1 MIKTKNYIPRTVTKF
16 TSPVTGNRAV
26 KATRQFGVDADGK
39 LLNTVPQRFP
49 AGNIDPNLPSA
60 PAHKTGMDFN
70 RSGEGTTAFTAR
82 AQMKVAR
89 DVSTPRRVVSADDYP
104 VKRSAESER
113 MRKASAEHDAA
124 IEADKNLTPAG
135 TMSAAQKIAA
145 MRTSTQPAPA
155 PLTVHHTVNTPVK
168 QSWEKE
174 HSAFYKKAGAV
185 TVTKPTM
192 EQAVFNFLSKKQ
204 FGVNEA
210 KSKIGEYTH
219 GPVTARIYKLSG
231 QEKWTEG
238 NPYKVQLHVNGKH
251 HEPADYWTD
260 DEDDAHGTAKMM
272 AKRHKV
278 DEQAPTSAAKPV
290 VVPTKTTNV
299 TKPKPRETI
308 QNSDYKARMRARKNP
323 ITTHEEVEVDEVVT
337 LNDSFDFGLDLN
349 ESYDFG
355 SYLSA
360 AKTIYDEDEAIKA
373 ANESYKAQDTEIF
386 FEAFAAE
393 QMEIIIAEE
402 EALGNEVSDAKYSI
416 DGNNAQ
422 IEYVVTEAA
431 GMRKKYVHKGAC

>member
-155 PLTVHHTVNTPVK
+155 PLTVHHTANAPVK

-204 FGVNEA
+204 F
-210 KSKIGEYTH
+210 S
-219 GPVTARIYKLSG
+219 
-231 QEKWTEG
+231 EK
-238 NPYKVQLHVNGKH
+238 
-251 HEPADYWTD
+251 
-260 DEDDAHGTAKMM
+260 
-272 AKRHKV
+272 KV
-278 DEQAPTSAAKPV
+278 DEQSPPAAKPV

-299 TKPKPRETI
+299 TKPKPRETV

-323 ITTHEEVEVDEVVT
+323 VTTHEEVEVDEVVT

-360 AKTIYDEDEAIKA
+360 AKTIYDEDEAIQA

>member
-1 MIKTKNYIPRTVTKF
+1 MIKIKNYIPRTVTKF

-39 LLNTVPQRFP
+39 LLNTVPQRYP

-89 DVSTPRRVVSADDYP
+89 DVSTPRRTVSADDYP

-113 MRKASAEHDAA
+113 MRKAAAEHDAA

-135 TMSAAQKIAA
+135 TMSAAEKIAA
-145 MRTSTQPAPA
+145 MRAKPAPA
-155 PLTVHHTVNTPVK
+155 PLEVHKTANTPVG

-204 FGVNEA
+204 F
-210 KSKIGEYTH
+210 
-219 GPVTARIYKLSG
+219 
-231 QEKWTEG
+231 
-238 NPYKVQLHVNGKH
+238 
-251 HEPADYWTD
+251 
-260 DEDDAHGTAKMM
+260 
-272 AKRHKV
+272 
-278 DEQAPTSAAKPV
+278 DEQSPMPAKPV

-299 TKPKPRETI
+299 TKPKPRETV

-323 ITTHEEVEVDEVVT
+323 VTTHEESDYTPPKLGTVKANLMHTQEPTVQVQVFKHNTLRGDSYWVTKEARKFKTMDQAQAYVHRINKQGVAEGVEVDEVIT
-337 LNDSFDFGLDLN
+337 LNDSFEFGLDLN

-360 AKTIYDEDEAIKA
+360 AKTIYDEEDAIQA
-373 ANESYKAQDTEIF
+373 ANESYKNQDTEIF

-431 GMRKKYVHKGAC
+431 GMRKKYVHRGSC